1 MRRML
6 TSAPATGPTLNEP
19 DDTPCPATRALMRS
33 MTGPAPALPS
43 TAGSVSV
50 QTLAALG
57 ADGRVELDGPG
68 ASQTARTVVRLTPAM
83 VGRQVLVIQEAGGPI
98 VTGVIQDGSDA
109 SADAADAVAP
119 ADPAAAQALAD
130 APPFELEVDGERVVV
145 DARRQLVLRCGQA
158 SITLTREGKI
168 LLRGTYIS
176 SRASGVHRISGG
188 SVELN

>member
-1 MRRML
+1 MGRML
-6 TSAPATGPTLNEP
+6 TSAPATGPALNEP

-33 MTGPAPALPS
+33 MTGPAPA
-43 TAGSVSV
+43 TAPAPAGVSV
-50 QTLAALG
+50 QTLAGLG
-57 ADGRVELDGPG
+57 AGGQVLLDGPG
-68 ASQTARTVVRLTPAM
+68 AVQTARTVVRLSPAM
-83 VGRQVLVIQEAGGPI
+83 VGRQVLVVHEAGGPI

-109 SADAADAVAP
+109 PADALDAVHAP
-119 ADPAAAQALAD
+119 DADT
-130 APPFELEVDGERVVV
+130 PPFELEVDGERVVV

>member
-1 MRRML
+1 MDRML
-6 TSAPATGPTLNEP
+6 TSAPATGPALNEP

-33 MTGPAPALPS
+33 MTGPAPATAPA
-43 TAGSVSV
+43 TAGVSV
-50 QTLAALG
+50 QTLAGLG
-57 ADGRVELDGPG
+57 AGGQVLLDGPG
-68 ASQTARTVVRLTPAM
+68 AVQTARTVVRLSPAM
-83 VGRQVLVIQEAGGPI
+83 VGRQVLVVHEAAGPI

-109 SADAADAVAP
+109 PADALDAVHAADAP
-119 ADPAAAQALAD
+119 D
-130 APPFELEVDGERVVV
+130 AGTPPFELEVDGERVVV

>member
-1 MRRML
+1 MGRML
-6 TSAPATGPTLNEP
+6 TSAPATGPALNEP

-33 MTGPAPALPS
+33 MTGPAPA
-43 TAGSVSV
+43 TAPAPAGVSV
-50 QTLAALG
+50 QTLAGLG
-57 ADGRVELDGPG
+57 AGGQVLLNGPG
-68 ASQTARTVVRLTPAM
+68 AVQTARTVVRLSPAM
-83 VGRQVLVIQEAGGPI
+83 VGRQVLVVHEAGGPI
-98 VTGVIQDGSDA
+98 VTGVIQDGTDAPSDA
-109 SADAADAVAP
+109 VQAPDAVHAADAP
-119 ADPAAAQALAD
+119 DADT
-130 APPFELEVDGERVVV
+130 PPFELEVDGERVVV

>member
-1 MRRML
+1 ML
-6 TSAPATGPTLNEP
+6 TSAPATGPALNEP

-33 MTGPAPALPS
+33 MTGPAPS
-43 TAGSVSV
+43 TPPASAGVSV
-50 QTLAALG
+50 QTLAGLG
-57 ADGRVELDGPG
+57 AGGLVQLDGPG
-68 ASQTARTVVRLTPAM
+68 AAQTARTVVRLTRAM
-83 VGRQVLVIQEAGGPI
+83 VGRQVLVVHEAGGPI

-109 SADAADAVAP
+109 PADAFDP
-119 ADPAAAQALAD
+119 ADSTEPQARSD